1 MKAAAMAHPHHHAL
15 SSVKKW
21 GGDVSDYI
29 PLHEFFDQSK
39 SHMADFRHRAYRH
52 HALGIFQLEQQFG
65 RTITLSTGRVI
76 PTRWVGEQH
85 VKEDLGRI
93 PTLADW
99 LRCIRAEPWMSRSK
113 KVSEALQEGAAEVA
127 DDDAS
132 TSNHDKR
139 DQTGEDGVVSRA
151 TAVVES
157 YSALRLLPPDTS
169 NEGIAAIVA
178 DLFHLATIKGAND
191 NDILSIIDLARTYH
205 RAEHGNIAA

>member
-99 LRCIRAEPWMSRSK
+99 LRCIRAEDVYKRQTQKPCGPMGPHIMSPLKSGPPPSSARLNEK
-113 KVSEALQEGAAEVA
+113 RRAL
-127 DDDAS
+127 DHS
-132 TSNHDKR
+132 CR
-139 DQTGEDGVVSRA
+139 SRA
-151 TAVVES
+151 DVAS
-157 YSALRLLPPDTS
+157 WF
-169 NEGIAAIVA
+169 IA
-178 DLFHLATIKGAND
+178 FG
-191 NDILSIIDLARTYH
+191 
-205 RAEHGNIAA
+205 